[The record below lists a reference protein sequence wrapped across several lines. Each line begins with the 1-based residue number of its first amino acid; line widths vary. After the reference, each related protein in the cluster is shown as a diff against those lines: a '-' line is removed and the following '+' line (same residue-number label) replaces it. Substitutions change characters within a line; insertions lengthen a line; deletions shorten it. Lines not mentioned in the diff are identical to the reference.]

1 VRCCTLSA
9 ARWSGLSVAGCFVRE
24 WVGFSHVAGRTALG
38 GVSVVYR
45 MAASERQR
53 DGLLM
58 PCRCVWRG
66 ELDDA
71 QVHRNAMRAL
81 RAPGGSTASDRRGRG
96 GTHGKSRAGLA
107 WGIDTRCPEGS
118 GGEVTRCGMDGGLLA
133 LLDALG
139 GHVDVQGRRGVAWT
153 SLWGGVNLGLQRRW

>member
-53 DGLLM
+53 DGLSM
-58 PCRCVWRG
+58 PCRRGWRG

-81 RAPGGSTASDRRGRG
+81 ALRAARPRRIG
-96 GTHGKSRAGLA
+96 
-107 WGIDTRCPEGS
+107 
-118 GGEVTRCGMDGGLLA
+118 V
-133 LLDALG
+133 
-139 GHVDVQGRRGVAWT
+139 VGVART
-153 SLWGGVNLGLQRRW
+153 VSLGLV